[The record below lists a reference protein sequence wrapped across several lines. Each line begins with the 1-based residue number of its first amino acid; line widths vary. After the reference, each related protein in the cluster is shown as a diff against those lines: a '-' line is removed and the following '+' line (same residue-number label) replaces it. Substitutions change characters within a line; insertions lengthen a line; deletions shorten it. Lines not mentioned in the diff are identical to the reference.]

1 MDKNEAL
8 EEVRK
13 TGTVCFEGG
22 TFTPPRVGRAKL
34 CMKIASCFRAA
45 AIYGATLVISLI
57 ALSYDKYCKSGGGYD
72 EMDDKDGNEMRS
84 MVGQN
89 RTI

>member
-22 TFTPPRVGRAKL
+22 TSGLVRRPEH
-34 CMKIASCFRAA
+34 CMNRSFLGVA
-45 AIYGATLVISLI
+45 AIYGATLVISLV
-57 ALSYDKYCKSGGGYD
+57 ALSYDKYCKSSGGYD
-72 EMDDKDGNEMRS
+72 EMDNKDGSEMRS
-84 MVGQN
+84 MRAPE